1 MVLTDAQQIAADLA
15 EIYAHDEKPHG
26 EWLALGDAASLIAG
40 YEVLPHVQRF
50 ADDIRKATRVQSIG
64 TYPGHSPSIDRALDL
79 FHALSDKA
87 LASAISDFA
96 IANQKRYGVR
106 YVIDRQRI
114 WHRLDPFWRD
124 MEDRG
129 DNTQNHFDHDH
140 VSFETE
146 AEEPDPDPTPEP
158 HEEDDGMKFIA
169 VDNDRGIFLA
179 GENVEDD
186 GKVNA
191 RHVGSPEEIT
201 AMVESGAISHYDKRP
216 VMPAAVF
223 DAYYRVVG

>member
-1 MVLTDAQQIAADLA
+1 
-15 EIYAHDEKPHG
+15 
-26 EWLALGDAASLIAG
+26 
-40 YEVLPHVQRF
+40 
-50 ADDIRKATRVQSIG
+50 
-64 TYPGHSPSIDRALDL
+64 
-79 FHALSDKA
+79 
-87 LASAISDFA
+87 
-96 IANQKRYGVR
+96 
-106 YVIDRQRI
+106 
-114 WHRLDPFWRD
+114 
-124 MEDRG
+124 
-129 DNTQNHFDHDH
+129 
-140 VSFETE
+140 
-146 AEEPDPDPTPEP
+146 
-158 HEEDDGMKFIA
+158 MKFIA